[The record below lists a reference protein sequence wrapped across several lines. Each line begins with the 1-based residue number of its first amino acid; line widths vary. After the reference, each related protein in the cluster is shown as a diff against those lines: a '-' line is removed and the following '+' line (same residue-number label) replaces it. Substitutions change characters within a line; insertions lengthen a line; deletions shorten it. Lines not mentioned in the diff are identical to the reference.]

1 MGTTSGGYRFLLI
14 GEKVETQWPLV
25 LQRALSP
32 LGKLRVISEEEAVQ
46 RVSREHYDVIIVD
59 AGVVGD
65 EDVVPLVSRLREQRL
80 EARIVVATASP
91 TWQRA
96 REALQAGAAEYIR
109 KSLDEKEIRLR
120 IRAVLEALPPTSPD

>member
-1 MGTTSGGYRFLLI
+1 MGTASGGYRFLLI

-65 EDVVPLVSRLREQRL
+65 EDVVPLVSRLREQRP

-109 KSLDEKEIRLR
+109 KSLDEKEIRSR
-120 IRAVLEALPPTSPD
+120 IRAVLETPPPTSPD